1 VINLNT
7 ALGGLERAAGQVDKT
22 ASRIAQPA
30 TAADT
35 VDLSTEMV
43 SLMQARAD
51 FEANTK
57 SLKTEDQMTRA
68 ALDLIG

>member
-1 VINLNT
+1 
-7 ALGGLERAAGQVDKT
+7 VDKT

-57 SLKTEDQMTRA
+57 GLKTEDQMTRA